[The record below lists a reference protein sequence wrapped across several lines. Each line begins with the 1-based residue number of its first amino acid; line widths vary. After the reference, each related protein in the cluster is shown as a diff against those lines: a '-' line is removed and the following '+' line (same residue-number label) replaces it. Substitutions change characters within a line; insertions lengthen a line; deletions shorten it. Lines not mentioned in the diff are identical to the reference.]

1 MRSNIIIGRL
11 FGIDIGINYSWFF
24 LFGMI
29 TLSFWAQY
37 SEEHAGWPPFAPII
51 AALATSA
58 LFFLSLLAHEMSH
71 SLLALAKGLPV
82 RSITLFIF
90 GGVSLIEK
98 EAMNASSEF
107 EVAVVGPVSSFIIAG
122 IFYGFT
128 LVVDVSSPLGA
139 ACAWL
144 ARVNLFLAIF
154 NMVPGYPL
162 DGGRVLRAIVW
173 AITGSVHR
181 ATRIASLGG
190 QLVAWLII
198 GAGIMMA
205 FADIPYL
212 GPYLG
217 RGPISGLWFIVIG
230 GFLLY
235 AARSS
240 QQAMRLDE
248 MISRAQARDVMSR
261 NADLVPAGIS
271 LSQFFDDHLI
281 KSGRRCYVVAD
292 DGRLL
297 GLMTPAELKAVSRQN
312 WASTTVVQAMTP
324 FEAMRWVEP
333 DADLKQ
339 VVELMERDE
348 VNQVPVV
355 SVGQLEGLIGR
366 DDLLEFIQT
375 RSEFG
380 YSS

>member
-1 MRSNIIIGRL
+1 MKSNLIIGRL

-37 SEEHAGWPPFAPII
+37 SSEHPGWPSYAPII

-82 RSITLFIF
+82 HSITLFIF

-98 EAMNASSEF
+98 EAMNAATEF
-107 EVAVVGPVSSFIIAG
+107 EVGVIGPVSSFIISG
-122 IFYGFT
+122 IFFCLT
-128 LVVDVSSPLGA
+128 LVVDAASPLGA
-139 ACAWL
+139 AFAWL
-144 ARVNLFLAIF
+144 AKINLFLAIF
-154 NMVPGYPL
+154 NMIPGYPL

-181 ATRIASLGG
+181 ATRIAAVGG
-190 QLVAWLII
+190 QVVAWLII
-198 GAGIMMA
+198 GTGVSMIFGATY
-205 FADIPYL
+205 DYL
-212 GPYLG
+212 GG
-217 RGPISGLWFIVIG
+217 GQIGGLWYIVIG

-240 QQAMRLDE
+240 QQTIRLDE
-248 MISRAQARDVMSR
+248 VISQAHARDVMTR
-261 NADLVPAGIS
+261 NADLVSAAIS

-281 KSGRRCYVVAD
+281 RTGRRCYVVAD

-297 GLMTPAELKAVSRQN
+297 GLMTPVELKAVSRQN
-312 WASTTVVQAMTP
+312 WPSTTVAQAMTP
-324 FEAMRWVEP
+324 FTAMRWVDP
-333 DADLKQ
+333 DADLRQ
-339 VVELMERDE
+339 VVELLEKGE

-355 SVGQLEGLIGR
+355 SGGQLEGLIGR
-366 DDLLEFIQT
+366 DELLGFIQT
-375 RSEFG
+375 RSEFDH
-380 YSS
+380 SN

>member
-1 MRSNIIIGRL
+1 MKSNLIIGRL

-37 SEEHAGWPPFAPII
+37 SNEHPGWPSYAPII

-58 LFFLSLLAHEMSH
+58 MFFLSLLAHEMSH

-82 RSITLFIF
+82 HSITLFIF

-98 EAMNASSEF
+98 EAMNAATEF
-107 EVAVVGPVSSFIIAG
+107 EVGVIGPISSFIISG
-122 IFYGFT
+122 IFFGLT
-128 LVVDVSSPLGA
+128 LITDAGSPLGA
-139 ACAWL
+139 AFGWL
-144 ARVNLFLAIF
+144 AKINLFLAIF
-154 NMVPGYPL
+154 NMIPGYPL

-181 ATRIASLGG
+181 ATRIAAAGG
-190 QLVAWLII
+190 QVVAWLLI
-198 GAGIMMA
+198 GMGISMLFGA
-205 FADIPYL
+205 TYGEYL
-212 GPYLG
+212 GG
-217 RGPISGLWFIVIG
+217 GQIGGLWYIVIG

-240 QQAMRLDE
+240 QQTIRLE
-248 MISRAQARDVMSR
+248 EVISHSHARDVMTR
-261 NADLVPAGIS
+261 NADLVPAAIS

-281 KSGRRCYVVAD
+281 RTGRRCYVVAD

-312 WASTTVVQAMTP
+312 WPSTTVAQAMTP
-324 FEAMRWVEP
+324 FTAMRWVDP
-333 DADLKQ
+333 DADLRQ
-339 VVELMERDE
+339 VVELLEKDE

-355 SVGQLEGLIGR
+355 SGGQLEGLIGR
-366 DDLLEFIQT
+366 DELLGFIQT
-375 RSEFG
+375 RSEFEH
-380 YSS
+380 SS

>member
-1 MRSNIIIGRL
+1 MKSNLIIGRL

-37 SEEHAGWPPFAPII
+37 SNEHPGWPSYAPII

-82 RSITLFIF
+82 HSITLFIF

-98 EAMNASSEF
+98 EAMNAATEF
-107 EVAVVGPVSSFIIAG
+107 EVGVIGPISSFIISG
-122 IFYGFT
+122 IFFGLT
-128 LVVDVSSPLGA
+128 LMVDVGSPLGA
-139 ACAWL
+139 AFAWL
-144 ARVNLFLAIF
+144 AKINLFLAIF
-154 NMVPGYPL
+154 NMIPGYPL

-181 ATRIASLGG
+181 ATRIAAAGG
-190 QLVAWLII
+190 QVVAWLLI
-198 GAGIMMA
+198 GMGISMLFGA
-205 FADIPYL
+205 TYGEYL
-212 GPYLG
+212 GG
-217 RGPISGLWFIVIG
+217 GQIGGLWYIVIG

-240 QQAMRLDE
+240 QQTIRLE
-248 MISRAQARDVMSR
+248 EVISHSHARDVMTR
-261 NADLVPAGIS
+261 NADLVPAAIS

-281 KSGRRCYVVAD
+281 RTGRRCYVVAD

-297 GLMTPAELKAVSRQN
+297 GLMTPTELKAVSRQN
-312 WASTTVVQAMTP
+312 WPSTTVAQAMTP
-324 FEAMRWVEP
+324 FTAMRWVDP
-333 DADLKQ
+333 DADLRQ
-339 VVELMERDE
+339 VVELLEKDE

-355 SVGQLEGLIGR
+355 SGGQLEGLIGR
-366 DDLLEFIQT
+366 DELLGFIQT
-375 RSEFG
+375 RSEFEH
-380 YSS
+380 SS

>member
-1 MRSNIIIGRL
+1 MKSNLIIGRL

-37 SEEHAGWPPFAPII
+37 SSEHPGWPSYAPII

-82 RSITLFIF
+82 HSITLFIF

-98 EAMNASSEF
+98 EAMNAATEF
-107 EVAVVGPVSSFIIAG
+107 EVGVIGPISSFIISG
-122 IFYGFT
+122 IFFGLT
-128 LVVDVSSPLGA
+128 LIVDVGSPLGA
-139 ACAWL
+139 AFAWL
-144 ARVNLFLAIF
+144 AKINLFLAIF
-154 NMVPGYPL
+154 NMIPGYPL

-173 AITGSVHR
+173 AVTGSVHR
-181 ATRIASLGG
+181 ATRIAAAGG
-190 QLVAWLII
+190 QVVAWLLI
-198 GAGIMMA
+198 GIGVSMLFGATYGE
-205 FADIPYL
+205 YL
-212 GPYLG
+212 GG
-217 RGPISGLWFIVIG
+217 GQIGGLWYIVIG

-240 QQAMRLDE
+240 QQSIRLE
-248 MISRAQARDVMSR
+248 EVISHSQARDVMTR
-261 NADLVPAGIS
+261 NADLVPAAIS

-281 KSGRRCYVVAD
+281 RTGRRCYVVAD

-297 GLMTPAELKAVSRQN
+297 GLITPVELKAVSRQN
-312 WASTTVVQAMTP
+312 WPSTTVAQAMTP
-324 FEAMRWVEP
+324 FTAMRWVDP
-333 DADLKQ
+333 DADLRQ
-339 VVELMERDE
+339 VVELLEKDE

-355 SVGQLEGLIGR
+355 SGGQLEGLIGR
-366 DDLLEFIQT
+366 DELLGFIQT
-375 RSEFG
+375 RSEFEH
-380 YSS
+380 SS

>member
-1 MRSNIIIGRL
+1 MKSNLIIGRL

-37 SEEHAGWPPFAPII
+37 SNEHPGWPAYAAII

-82 RSITLFIF
+82 HSITLFIF

-98 EAMNASSEF
+98 EAMNAATEF
-107 EVAVVGPVSSFIIAG
+107 EVGVIGPISSFIISG
-122 IFYGFT
+122 IFFGLT
-128 LVVDVSSPLGA
+128 LITDAGSPLGA
-139 ACAWL
+139 AFGWL
-144 ARVNLFLAIF
+144 AKINLFLAIF

-181 ATRIASLGG
+181 ATRLASIGG

-198 GAGIMMA
+198 GLGLSM
-205 FADIPYL
+205 FFKVDYPYL
-212 GPYLG
+212 GS
-217 RGPISGLWFIVIG
+217 GPISGLWYVVIG

-240 QQAMRLDE
+240 QQSVRLE
-248 MISRAQARDVMSR
+248 
-261 NADLVPAGIS
+261 
-271 LSQFFDDHLI
+271 
-281 KSGRRCYVVAD
+281 
-292 DGRLL
+292 
-297 GLMTPAELKAVSRQN
+297 
-312 WASTTVVQAMTP
+312 
-324 FEAMRWVEP
+324 
-333 DADLKQ
+333 
-339 VVELMERDE
+339 
-348 VNQVPVV
+348 
-355 SVGQLEGLIGR
+355 
-366 DDLLEFIQT
+366 
-375 RSEFG
+375 
-380 YSS
+380 